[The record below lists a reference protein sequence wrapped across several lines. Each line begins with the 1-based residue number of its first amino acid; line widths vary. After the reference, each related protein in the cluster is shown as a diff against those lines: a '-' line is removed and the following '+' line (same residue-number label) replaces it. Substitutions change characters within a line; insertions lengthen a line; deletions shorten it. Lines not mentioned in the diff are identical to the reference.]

1 MREER
6 DEITARCF
14 FSHFNF
20 RVLSLGNY
28 LTLKAAVFPAAATVV
43 KYFEFIA
50 CFKLDKSLSLKIK
63 EIDGNAVMN
72 EYHRREFR
80 IHFNLSDWEL
90 KLVFVVSV

>member
-28 LTLKAAVFPAAATVV
+28 LTLKAAVFPAVAAVV

-63 EIDGNAVMN
+63 EIAKMQ
-72 EYHRREFR
+72 
-80 IHFNLSDWEL
+80 
-90 KLVFVVSV
+90 